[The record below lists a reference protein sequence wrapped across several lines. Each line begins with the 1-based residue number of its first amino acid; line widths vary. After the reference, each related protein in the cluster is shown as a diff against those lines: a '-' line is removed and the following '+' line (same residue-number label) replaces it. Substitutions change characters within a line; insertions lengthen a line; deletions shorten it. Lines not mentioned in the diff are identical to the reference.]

1 MDRDVCHVADMVGS
15 ARLVRAYLEGVTRD
29 DFMRNVQLQD
39 SVVRRL
45 EIIGEAA
52 GRVSTTFRGRHPAI
66 PWGRMIGMRNRMIHV
81 YDAVDLAIVWTTA
94 RERIPELLALIEPLV
109 PTQPEES
116 PERPESES

>member
-15 ARLVRAYLEGVTRD
+15 ARLLQAYLEGSTRE

-52 GRVSTTFRGRHPAI
+52 GRVSATCREQYPTV
-66 PWGRMIGMRNRMIHV
+66 PWGRMIAMRNRMIHV
-81 YDAVDLAIVWTTA
+81 YDAVDLDIVWATV

-116 PERPESES
+116 SVRPESE

>member
-1 MDRDVCHVADMVGS
+1 MERDVCHVADMVGS
-15 ARLVRAYLEGVTRD
+15 ARLVRAYLEGVTRE

-52 GRVSTTFRGRHPAI
+52 GRVSTTFRRRHPAI

-81 YDAVDLAIVWTTA
+81 YDAVDLDIVWTTA

-109 PTQPEES
+109 PTQSEES
-116 PERPESES
+116 PERPESE